1 MAEQINSRRQYK
13 TDWER
18 EKYHVDTEY
27 RKAKIQAVAWKN
39 KTPEQK
45 AAQLEYI
52 RRSRAKKRAALL
64 AAAAQPAGK

>member
-1 MAEQINSRRQYK
+1 MAEQLDTRRQYK

-18 EKYHVDTEY
+18 EKYHGDAEY
-27 RKAKIQAVAWKN
+27 RKAKIKAVAWKN

-52 RRSRAKKRAALL
+52 RRSRAKKRAALV
-64 AAAAQPAGK
+64 AAGAMTTGK